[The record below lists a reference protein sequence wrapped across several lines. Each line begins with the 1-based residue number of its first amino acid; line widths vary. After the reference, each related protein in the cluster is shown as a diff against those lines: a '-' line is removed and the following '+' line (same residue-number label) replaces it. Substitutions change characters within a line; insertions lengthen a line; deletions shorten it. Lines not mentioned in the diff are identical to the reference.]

1 MANSLHR
8 IALSAAWM
16 VGLLWSGAS
25 LAGAELSVTVEP
37 AGEPGEFVASASVRD
52 PDTNQMIAAPSLQ
65 VSAGKSAEI
74 TLKAAEPDTSTVRF
88 EVSVDSTATRARWRL
103 EWRRGGRLEASA
115 ESTVTL
121 AAAAETGY

>member
-16 VGLLWSGAS
+16 LGILWSGATH
-25 LAGAELSVTVEP
+25 AGAELSVTVEP
-37 AGEPGEFVASASVRD
+37 AGEPGEFLAAASVRD
-52 PDTNQMIAAPSLQ
+52 PDTNQVIAPPSLR
-65 VSAGKSAEI
+65 VIAGKSANFTIE
-74 TLKAAEPDTSTVRF
+74 AAEPDASTVRF

>member
-8 IALSAAWM
+8 IALGAAWM
-16 VGLLWSGAS
+16 VGVVWSGAT
-25 LAGAELSVTVEP
+25 LAGAEFSVTVEP
-37 AGEPGEFVASASVRD
+37 AGEPGEFLAAASVRD
-52 PDTNQMIAAPSLQ
+52 SDANQMIAAPSLQ
-65 VSAGKSAEI
+65 VSAGKSADI
-74 TLKAAEPDTSTVRF
+74 TLEAPEPDRSTVRF